1 MSSNAFDELG
11 AKVQRA
17 QLVVREIR
25 GVGRVGGIAVEVDAE
40 NRLVAL
46 HHPDADII
54 VAAYQ
59 AALLD
64 KQPQL
69 DEAMRDV
76 LSDPDAQAVTSF
88 VDTYAARIQAEP
100 AHPAH
105 PVQTLEDD
113 DMYFQSIRQDPLGR
127 NR

>member
-1 MSSNAFDELG
+1 MSSSAFDELG
-11 AKVQRA
+11 VKVQRA
-17 QLVVREIR
+17 QSVVREIR

-46 HHPDADII
+46 DHPDADII
-54 VAAYQ
+54 LTAYR

-76 LSDPDAQAVTSF
+76 LSDTGAQSVAAF
-88 VDTYAARIQAEP
+88 VDTYAIHAQAEP
-100 AHPAH
+100 
-105 PVQTLEDD
+105 VQTREDD
-113 DMYFQSIRQDPLGR
+113 NMYFHSIRQDPLGR
-127 NR
+127 SR

>member
-1 MSSNAFDELG
+1 MSNSAFDELG

-17 QLVVREIR
+17 QAVVREIR
-25 GVGRVGGIAVEVDAE
+25 GVGRAGGIAVEVDAE

-46 HHPDADII
+46 HHPDADLI
-54 VAAYQ
+54 VAAYR

-76 LSDPDAQAVTSF
+76 LSDPDTQAVTSF
-88 VDTYAARIQAEP
+88 VDTYAARTQAEP
-100 AHPAH
+100 AHPA
-105 PVQTLEDD
+105 QTLVED

>member
-1 MSSNAFDELG
+1 MSNSAFDELG

-54 VAAYQ
+54 VAAYR

-69 DEAMRDV
+69 DEAMRNV
-76 LSDPDAQAVTSF
+76 LSDPDAQAIASF
-88 VDTYAARIQAEP
+88 VDSYAAHTQAEP
-100 AHPAH
+100 AHPA
-105 PVQTLEDD
+105 QTPEDD

>member
-1 MSSNAFDELG
+1 MSSSEFDELG

-17 QLVVREIR
+17 QSVAREIR
-25 GVGRVGGIAVEVDAE
+25 GVGRVGDIAVEVDAE

-46 HHPDADII
+46 HHPDADLIL
-54 VAAYQ
+54 AAYR

-69 DEAMRDV
+69 DKAMRDL
-76 LSDPDAQAVTSF
+76 LSDPDAQAIASF
-88 VDTYAARIQAEP
+88 VDSYAARTQAEP
-100 AHPAH
+100 A
-105 PVQTLEDD
+105 QTFEVD

-127 NR
+127 DR

>member
-1 MSSNAFDELG
+1 MSNSAFDELG

-17 QLVVREIR
+17 QSVVREIR
-25 GVGRVGGIAVEVDAE
+25 GVGRVGGIAVEIDAE

-88 VDTYAARIQAEP
+88 VDTYAARAQAEP
-100 AHPAH
+100 AHPA
-105 PVQTLEDD
+105 QTLEDD
-113 DMYFQSIRQDPLGR
+113 DMYFQSIQQDPLGR

>member
-1 MSSNAFDELG
+1 MTMSSREFDELG

-17 QLVVREIR
+17 QSVVREIR
-25 GVGRVGGIAVEVDAE
+25 GVGRVGDIAVEVDAE

-46 HHPDADII
+46 HHPDSDLIL
-54 VAAYQ
+54 AAYR

-69 DEAMRDV
+69 HKAMRDV
-76 LSDPDAQAVTSF
+76 LSDPDTEAIASF
-88 VDTYAARIQAEP
+88 VDSYAARTRAEP
-100 AHPAH
+100 A
-105 PVQTLEDD
+105 QTLEVD

-127 NR
+127 DR

>member
-1 MSSNAFDELG
+1 MTMSSSEFDELG

-17 QLVVREIR
+17 QSVAREIR
-25 GVGRVGGIAVEVDAE
+25 GVGRVGDIAVEVDAE

-46 HHPDADII
+46 HHPDADLIL
-54 VAAYQ
+54 AAYR

-69 DEAMRDV
+69 DKTMRDL
-76 LSDPDAQAVTSF
+76 LSDPDAQAIASF
-88 VDTYAARIQAEP
+88 VDSYAARTQAEP
-100 AHPAH
+100 A
-105 PVQTLEDD
+105 QTLEVD

-127 NR
+127 DR